1 MAPWAAAPA
10 GREYSRSDILESM
23 MGAVTACT
31 QPETSS
37 ASMEDSQIIAD
48 FLRTSDEDLFE
59 LLVERYK
66 DRVFRLVLSILG
78 PACAAEAEEVTQ
90 EVFVIV
96 YKQLETFR
104 QESRFGTWIYR
115 IAFNRAIDAK
125 RRARSRHPHVPV
137 EALQEFPDRSRPSPL
152 TVAENAEQRQL
163 VRSCMEQL
171 PDLYRAVLY
180 LHYWMECSIEEI
192 GEFLG
197 VPPGTVKSYLHRGRQ
212 RLYARM
218 QKKSVVYGKRL

>member
-1 MAPWAAAPA
+1 
-10 GREYSRSDILESM
+10 M

-31 QPETSS
+31 QTETFS
-37 ASMEDSQIIAD
+37 ASMEDSQIIAE

-66 DRVFRLVLSILG
+66 DRVFRIVLSILG
-78 PACAAEAEEVTQ
+78 PHCAAEAEEVTQ

-96 YKQLETFR
+96 YKQLKTFR

-115 IAFNRAIDAK
+115 IAFNRAIDTK
-125 RRARSRHPHVPV
+125 RRARRRHLHVPV
-137 EALQEFPDRSRPSPL
+137 ETLQGFPDRSSPSPL
-152 TVAENAEQRQL
+152 AAAESAEQRQV

-171 PDLYRAVLY
+171 PDLYRSVLY
-180 LHYWMECSIEEI
+180 LHYWMDCSIDEI

-218 QKKSVVYGKRL
+218 QKKSVTYGKRL

>member
-1 MAPWAAAPA
+1 M
-10 GREYSRSDILESM
+10 
-23 MGAVTACT
+23 TART
-31 QPETSS
+31 QSEASS
-37 ASMEDSQIIAD
+37 ASMEDSQIIAE
-48 FLRTSDEDLFE
+48 FLRTSDADLFE

-78 PACAAEAEEVTQ
+78 PYGDAEAEEVTQ

-96 YKQLETFR
+96 YRQLETFR
-104 QESRFGTWIYR
+104 SESRFGTWIYR

-125 RRARSRHPHVPV
+125 RRARRRHPHVPV
-137 EALQEFPDRSRPSPL
+137 EALQEFPDASSPSPL
-152 TVAENAEQRQL
+152 IAAERAEQRQV
-163 VRSCMEQL
+163 VRSCMDQL
-171 PDLYRAVLY
+171 PDLYRSVLY
-180 LHYWMECSIEEI
+180 LHYWMDCSIDEI

-218 QKKSVVYGKRL
+218 QKKGLAYGERL

>member
-96 YKQLETFR
+96 YRQLETFR
-104 QESRFGTWIYR
+104 QESRLGTWIYR

-125 RRARSRHPHVPV
+125 RLAQRRHPHVAAEV
-137 EALQEFPDRSRPSPL
+137 LEGVADRSRPSPL
-152 TVAENAEQRQL
+152 TSAEIAEQRQL
-163 VRSCMEQL
+163 LRSCMDRL
-171 PDLYRAVLY
+171 PDLYRSVIYLY
-180 LHYWMECSIEEI
+180 YW
-192 GEFLG
+192 
-197 VPPGTVKSYLHRGRQ
+197 
-212 RLYARM
+212 
-218 QKKSVVYGKRL
+218 

>member
-1 MAPWAAAPA
+1 
-10 GREYSRSDILESM
+10 M
-23 MGAVTACT
+23 MGAVAACT

-37 ASMEDSQIIAD
+37 ASMEDSQIIAE

-66 DRVFRLVLSILG
+66 DCVFRLVLSILG
-78 PACAAEAEEVTQ
+78 PGCAADAEEVTQ

-104 QESRFGTWIYR
+104 SESRFGSWIYR
-115 IAFNRAIDAK
+115 ISFNRAIDAK
-125 RRARSRHPHVPV
+125 RRARRRHAHVPV
-137 EALQEFPDRSRPSPL
+137 EALQAFPDRSSPSPL
-152 TVAENAEQRQL
+152 TAAEKAEKSQV

-171 PDLYRAVLY
+171 PDLYRSVLY
-180 LHYWMECSIEEI
+180 LHYWMDCSIDEI
-192 GEFLG
+192 GELLG

-218 QKKSVVYGKRL
+218 QKKSGAYGKRL